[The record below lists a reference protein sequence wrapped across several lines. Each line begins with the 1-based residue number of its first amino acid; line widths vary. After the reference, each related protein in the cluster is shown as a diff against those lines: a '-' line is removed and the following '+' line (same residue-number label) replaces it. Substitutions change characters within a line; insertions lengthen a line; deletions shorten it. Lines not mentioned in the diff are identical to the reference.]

1 MSGSLK
7 EELLKLGLGRKVK
20 PVEPERR
27 KRTERGER
35 NAKAERAAPP
45 ARPAPAASQPKQ
57 PSAREAR
64 ELERER
70 ARRNARLL
78 EVVDANKVE
87 NTDGEIKHY
96 YSTGRKIKYTYVS
109 EAQQTALLAG
119 ELVIVI
125 VQGKG
130 RLVTSSLLPK
140 LREIDPALRVV
151 DPHAATSAS
160 DEEDPDHQV
169 PDDLRW

>member
-7 EELLKLGLGRKVK
+7 EELLKLGLGRRHK

-27 KRTERGER
+27 NRSERGER
-35 NAKAERAAPP
+35 KPKAERPRSPAPPGAAPP
-45 ARPAPAASQPKQ
+45 KQ
-57 PSAREAR
+57 PNTREAR

-70 ARRNARLL
+70 AKRNARLVQVL
-78 EVVDANKVE
+78 EAHKVE
-87 NTDGEIKHY
+87 NAGAEIKRY
-96 YSTGRKIKYTYVS
+96 YSTGKKIKYTYVT
-109 EAQQTALLAG
+109 EAQQAALLSG

-130 RLVTSSLLPK
+130 RLVTSALLPS
-140 LREIDPALRVV
+140 LREIDPELRVV
-151 DPHAATSAS
+151 DPHAVAAS
-160 DEEDPDHQV
+160 SDDDDPDHQV